1 MEVVA
6 NFVAEYG
13 FLILAVVA
21 AVIAIAHFIKGSV
34 ADAKEWLVYATSIA
48 EKHFG
53 GGTGVLKL
61 RYVYDMFL
69 TKFPWLAKVISFDHF
84 SKLVDDALA
93 IMKANLEKN
102 NAIKEFV
109 NGPEEVEETK

>member
-1 MEVVA
+1 ME
-6 NFVAEYG
+6 FIAENG

-21 AVIAIAHFIKGSV
+21 AVIAVIHFIKGST

-48 EKHFG
+48 EKQFG

-61 RYVYDMFL
+61 RFVYDMFL
-69 TKFPWLAKVISFDHF
+69 TKFPWLAKIISFDRF
-84 SKLVDDALA
+84 SKLVDDALET
-93 IMKANLEKN
+93 MKANLEKN
-102 NAIKEFV
+102 KAIKEFV